1 MIVLDNSVI
10 SAFCEIKRFQLL
22 REILSG
28 LGLQAIVP
36 STVEREI
43 AFDEAFDS
51 LTAGDATSEKWLTVV
66 EVKGYEKYLNR
77 LHTGEAG
84 VIALAKEKNGIAAL
98 DDLDAR
104 AVARQEGVK
113 ISGTL
118 GIVKRGYELCPIK
131 TKNELNA
138 ILGDL
143 KEVHFRM
150 DREIE
155 KDILNTKK

>member
-66 EVKGYEKYLNR
+66 EVKGYEKYLNSVEYY
-77 LHTGEAG
+77 H
-84 VIALAKEKNGIAAL
+84 
-98 DDLDAR
+98 
-104 AVARQEGVK
+104 
-113 ISGTL
+113 
-118 GIVKRGYELCPIK
+118 
-131 TKNELNA
+131 
-138 ILGDL
+138 
-143 KEVHFRM
+143 
-150 DREIE
+150 
-155 KDILNTKK
+155 